1 VLSLQEQKQNK
12 IQSTESMEQ
21 IGFVRWFR
29 SRYPGLLIF
38 HIPNGGARHIVT
50 GKKLKD
56 EGVVAGVPD
65 LFIPAWNCWIEMKR
79 KEYGVLSFEQTH
91 IHKYLEGIGHT
102 VIIGYGAED
111 ASRKLLQFR
120 NI

>member
-1 VLSLQEQKQNK
+1 LQEQTQYK

-29 SRYPGLLIF
+29 SRFPGVLIF

-65 LFIPAWNCWIEMKR
+65 LFIPLWSCWIEMK
-79 KEYGVLSFEQTH
+79 KKDGGILSFEQKH
-91 IHKYLEGIGHT
+91 IHKYLEGIGHK
-102 VIIGYGAED
+102 VIVGYGAED

-120 NI
+120 NL